1 MKSLVSNYYYLS
13 NIINTI
19 IDTYINRINSTLS
32 LVKTTFN
39 NFIIDITHL
48 IDLQTY
54 SFFMKFTDQQLER
67 WKELFSFYEK
77 KKEDIN
83 RVKAHLAK

>member
-1 MKSLVSNYYYLS
+1 
-13 NIINTI
+13 
-19 IDTYINRINSTLS
+19 
-32 LVKTTFN
+32 
-39 NFIIDITHL
+39 
-48 IDLQTY
+48 
-54 SFFMKFTDQQLER
+54 MKFTDQQLER